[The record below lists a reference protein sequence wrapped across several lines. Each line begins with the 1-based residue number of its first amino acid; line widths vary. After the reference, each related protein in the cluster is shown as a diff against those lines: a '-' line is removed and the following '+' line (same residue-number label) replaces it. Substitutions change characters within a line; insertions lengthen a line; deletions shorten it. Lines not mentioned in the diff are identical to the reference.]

1 MGQPMAL
8 NLARAGARLVVW
20 NRTRERTQPLHAA
33 GATIAAS
40 VNEVFGRTRTSFSC

>member
-20 NRTRERTQPLHAA
+20 NRTRERTQPLH
-33 GATIAAS
+33 
-40 VNEVFGRTRTSFSC
+40 EVFGRTRTSFSC